1 MEPSRMGIKIK
12 TLDNALFELEIS
24 PEMTVNN
31 LKTLIE
37 DVKNLF
43 LLRKFSKKKLFK

>member
-1 MEPSRMGIKIK
+1 MGIKIK

-37 DVKNLF
+37 DVKY
-43 LLRKFSKKKLFK
+43 FSPQKILKEKKIL